1 MAPKLSVARVT
12 FLVLS
17 IDFGHLLGATNGHQK
32 RTQRKKCPPCD
43 VWPQK
48 MTRR

>member
-1 MAPKLSVARVT
+1 MAPKLSEARVT

-17 IDFGHLLGATNGHQK
+17 IDFGHLLGATNGLLK
-32 RTQRKKCPPCD
+32 RKRRKMCPLCD